1 MKFKEEERNR
11 EKEVVI
17 EKGKKRTGLRHTAQR
32 RRRERVESHTLEKT
46 IDINFK
52 PNQIL
57 I

>member
-32 RRRERVESHTLEKT
+32 RRERVESHTLEKT
-46 IDINFK
+46 IVINFK